1 MGQFGNQPDF
11 ITEIKFGGGA
21 GINYGGSDTID
32 STTFL
37 NGSVIW
43 IGDGTASPSQVKVII
58 AGVTSPF
65 PAGGMPTA
73 ADAVVIKGCQTGQV
87 LPFVVDYVLDTGTTA
102 AQLIIGK

>member
-11 ITEIKFGGGA
+11 ITEIKFGGGSTS
-21 GINYGGSDTID
+21 YGGSDVID

-37 NGSVIW
+37 NGSVVW
-43 IGDGTASPSQVKVII
+43 IGDGSPSPSQVKVIMT
-58 AGVTSPF
+58 GVTAPL

-102 AQLIIGK
+102 KQLVIGK

>member
-11 ITEIKFGGGA
+11 ITEINFGGGPA
-21 GINYGGSDTID
+21 GYDGSDVID

-37 NGSVIW
+37 NGSVVW
-43 IGDGTASPSQVKVII
+43 IGDGTSVPSQVKVIMT
-58 AGVTSPF
+58 GVTAPL

-102 AQLIIGK
+102 KQLVIGK